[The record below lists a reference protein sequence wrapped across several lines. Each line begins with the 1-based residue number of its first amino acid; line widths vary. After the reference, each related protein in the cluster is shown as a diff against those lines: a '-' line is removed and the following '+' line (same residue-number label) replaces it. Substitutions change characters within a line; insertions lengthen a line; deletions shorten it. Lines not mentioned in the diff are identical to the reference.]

1 MHKRRTILTS
11 NAQRFSWLVCE
22 LRTLL
27 VAFLEHSEDEVDN
40 PISHYAL
47 LNLFMSLEVLE
58 KYSAREPNAVSLME
72 SLYEKH
78 KKMVD
83 EQLKH

>member
-1 MHKRRTILTS
+1 MSFNNAITICQNKIHCL
-11 NAQRFSWLVCE
+11 NAK
-22 LRTLL
+22 
-27 VAFLEHSEDEVDN
+27 H
-40 PISHYAL
+40 
-47 LNLFMSLEVLE
+47 LE
-58 KYSAREPNAVSLME
+58 KYSAKEPNAVSLME